1 MPISFMFLHLPERA
15 SSKAL
20 SSAVTFGCMDDNGPK
35 PILAPLP
42 LMQCQYA
49 SVRWLLCQRNRAL
62 LRAVSLAGAIRSPD
76 VALSGVPASLKG
88 TFSGAPGF
96 KTGGAAAILAT
107 GLTLWTAG
115 LA

>member
-20 SSAVTFGCMDDNGPK
+20 SNAVTFGCMHDNGPK
-35 PILAPLP
+35 LVLAPLP

-62 LRAVSLAGAIRSPD
+62 LRAVSFAGAIRSPE
-76 VALSGVPASLKG
+76 VALSGVSASLKD

-96 KTGGAAAILAT
+96 KTGGAAATPAT
-107 GLTLWTAG
+107 GFTLWTAG
-115 LA
+115 VV